1 MPLVV
6 DGAIEWSEVNEIEFM
21 DDRTLIDLGNDFEA
35 NIVVANGLVGSAKSR
50 LFGVK
55 DSEDFVVKWLDKIY

>member
-1 MPLVV
+1 
-6 DGAIEWSEVNEIEFM
+6 M

-50 LFGVK
+50 LFGVR
-55 DSEDFVVKWLDKIY
+55 DSEDFGVKWLDKTD